1 MIGLTEIAIVAVAGA
16 VLFGPKELPG
26 IARALGRQTGRAM
39 AYVQAGRTHFFKFA
53 RENEVDK
60 LHADL
65 SATLN
70 QLNAIRDELRG
81 GLNIMK
87 PGPMT
92 RRLLQDQGL
101 APAPLS
107 IGTLATPA
115 TPEGGS
121 AGAQARPVASF
132 SVRDPAAVPQPQAP
146 ASSWAASGAA
156 PAQPAA
162 MASLMQAGRTAGV
175 HGPRIEG
182 ANAPSTA
189 RQTGL
194 GTARGS
200 PDQGPHPSQI
210 PVSAL
215 EAGLVQDRTGTT
227 PTGSDLMMDA
237 LLEEMVAR
245 QAQMFFKNQESR
257 SMT

>member
-1 MIGLTEIAIVAVAGA
+1 MVPPSCALCMLAR
-16 VLFGPKELPG
+16 LPRPSCRPEL
-26 IARALGRQTGRAM
+26 ASRC
-39 AYVQAGRTHFFKFA
+39 
-53 RENEVDK
+53 
-60 LHADL
+60 
-65 SATLN
+65 
-70 QLNAIRDELRG
+70 IRR
-81 GLNIMK
+81 
-87 PGPMT
+87 PMT
-92 RRLLQDQGL
+92 RRLLQDQGW
-101 APAPLS
+101 APTPSS
-107 IGTLATPA
+107 IGTIATPA

-132 SVRDPAAVPQPQAP
+132 SVRDPAAVPHPQAP

-175 HGPRIEG
+175 HGPMIEG

-189 RQTGL
+189 HQTGL

-227 PTGSDLMMDA
+227 PTGSG
-237 LLEEMVAR
+237 EERVKVR
-245 QAQMFFKNQESR
+245 GRVTHSV
-257 SMT
+257 